1 MAAAERCLKIPNRK
15 GLHARASARFT
26 EVAERFES
34 TVTVSRDGIDADGRS
49 ILDLLLLAAPMGSSI
64 RVCAKGPDAETAV
77 AALAELVEDGF
88 GESS

>member
-1 MAAAERCLKIPNRK
+1 MAAAERCLKIPYRK